1 MSKKVISALTTA
13 LIVGAA
19 STTFAAANPF
29 SDVPAG
35 HWAYDA
41 VTQLAAD
48 GIVEGYG
55 DGTYLGNKTI
65 TRYEMAQMVAK
76 AMAKGGNVSGADK
89 AALDRLAAEFHDELD
104 NLGVRVSELEKYADK
119 VKWSG
124 KIEYTYTSERTDP
137 DKTGNK
143 SKEDSN
149 GFVFRFEPE
158 AEVNKHW
165 SLHARID
172 AEANMKD
179 DTGSSFDLVRGWAE
193 GDYDKFNI
201 KIGKQELYTNETGL
215 IWDTE
220 FSGASLTVGSKLTAT
235 LLAGR
240 VADDAVTSGGVLRQ
254 KWDSDEDNW
263 VDDADPSSLQGIN
276 IQYDTEKGL
285 YGGAAYYHVKDN
297 DLGEGGRYFGAD
309 DGSNGNYLYSKSGK
323 EDTANIWSV
332 NAGYKFTEKFGL
344 WGSYANNTKAD
355 YEDYSW
361 QTEVDYGNYG
371 DNPEKGDWGV
381 WAGYRRYGTNVSFAA
396 TTDDVLIGTKGW
408 FVGAGFAPM
417 KNVGL
422 VARYFNG
429 EYITGGGDAE
439 KLFGRVEFFF

>member
-1 MSKKVISALTTA
+1 MNKKIISALTTT

-55 DGTYLGNKTI
+55 DGTYLGNRNI

-89 AALDRLAAEFHDELD
+89 AALDKLQQEFAEELN
-104 NLGVRVSELEKYADK
+104 NLGVRVSNLEKYADK
-119 VKWSG
+119 VKWTG

-137 DKTGNK
+137 DKTNNK
-143 SKEDSN
+143 SKENSD
-149 GFVFRFEPE
+149 GFIFRFEPE

-172 AEANMKD
+172 AEADMSK
-179 DTGSSFDLVRGWAE
+179 DTGNSFELVRGWAE
-193 GDYDKFNI
+193 GDYGKLNL
-201 KIGKQELYTNETGL
+201 KVGKQELYTNESGL

-220 FSGASLTVGSKLTAT
+220 FSGAQVSFGSKLTGT
-235 LLAGR
+235 LMAGR
-240 VADDAVTSGGVLRQ
+240 LADDKVGGGAFGGF
-254 KWDSDEDNW
+254 DN
-263 VDDADPSSLQGIN
+263 DTDPSSLQGVN
-276 IQYDTEKGL
+276 LQYDTEKGL
-285 YGGAAYYHVKDN
+285 YGGAGWYR
-297 DLGEGGRYFGAD
+297 LED
-309 DGSNGNYLYSKSGK
+309 DDFKTESYSKNGG
-323 EDTANIWSV
+323 EDKANIWSV
-332 NAGYKFTEKFGL
+332 NAGYKFTEKVNL
-344 WGSYANNTKAD
+344 WGSYAKNTKAD
-355 YEDYSW
+355 YEDYGW
-361 QTEVDYGNYG
+361 QAQADYGNYG

-396 TTDDVLIGTKGW
+396 TTDDVLLGTKGW
-408 FVGAGFAPM
+408 FVGAAFAPM
-417 KNVGL
+417 KNIGL
-422 VARYFNG
+422 IARYFNG
-429 EYITGGGDAE
+429 EYITNGGDAE

>member
-1 MSKKVISALTTA
+1 MNKKIISALTTT
-13 LIVGAA
+13 LVVGAA

-55 DGTYLGNKTI
+55 DGTYLGNRNI

-76 AMAKGGNVSGADK
+76 AMAKNPSGADK
-89 AALDRLAAEFHDELD
+89 AALDRLAAEFSEELN

-137 DKTGNK
+137 DKTNHK
-143 SKEDSN
+143 DKENEN
-149 GFVFRFEPE
+149 GFVFRFEPT

-165 SLHARID
+165 TVNARID
-172 AEANMKD
+172 ANADMKKD
-179 DTGSSFDLVRGWAE
+179 STTNFELVRGWAE
-193 GDYDKFNI
+193 GDYNNFNL
-201 KIGKQELYTNETGL
+201 KVGKMELYTNEQGL

-220 FSGASLTVGSKLTAT
+220 FSGAQLTVGNKLTAT
-235 LLAGR
+235 LMAGR
-240 VADDAVTSGGVLRQ
+240 IADDGVGGGQLGEFDL
-254 KWDSDEDNW
+254 DS
-263 VDDADPSSLQGIN
+263 DPSSMQGVN
-276 IQYDTEKGL
+276 IQYEADKGL
-285 YGGAAYYHVKDN
+285 YGGAGWYRIEDDDFKT
-297 DLGEGGRYFGAD
+297 DLYEKRGRE
-309 DGSNGNYLYSKSGK
+309 NK
-323 EDTANIWSV
+323 ANIWSV
-332 NAGYKFTEKFGL
+332 NAGYNFGEKLGL
-344 WGSYANNTKAD
+344 WGSYAKNTKAD
-355 YEDYSW
+355 YEDYGW
-361 QTEVDYGNYG
+361 QAELDYGNYG

-396 TTDDVLIGTKGW
+396 TTDDVLLGTKGW

-417 KNVGL
+417 KNIGL
-422 VARYFNG
+422 IARYFNG

>member
-1 MSKKVISALTTA
+1 MNKKVISALTTS

-76 AMAKGGNVSGADK
+76 AMARGGNANGADK
-89 AALDRLAAEFHDELD
+89 AALDRLAAEFADELN

-137 DKTGNK
+137 GDTNVKDKEN
-143 SKEDSN
+143 SN

-172 AEANMKD
+172 AEADMKD
-179 DTGSSFDLVRGWAE
+179 DTSTNFDLVRGWAE
-193 GDYDKFNI
+193 GDYDKFNV
-201 KIGKQELYTNETGL
+201 KVGKMELFTNENGL
-215 IWDTE
+215 VWDTE
-220 FSGASLTVGSKLTAT
+220 FSGAQLTFGSKTKVS

-240 VADDAVTSGGVLRQ
+240 VAADGVGGGAFGEF
-254 KWDSDEDNW
+254 DTED
-263 VDDADPSSLQGIN
+263 DPSSMQGVN
-276 IQYDTEKGL
+276 IQYEAEKGL
-285 YGGAAYYHVKDN
+285 YGGAAWYR
-297 DLGEGGRYFGAD
+297 LED
-309 DGSNGNYLYSKSGK
+309 DDFKTVNYSNNGD
-323 EDTANIWSV
+323 EDKANIWSV
-332 NAGYKFTEKFGL
+332 NAGYNFTEKVGL
-344 WGSYANNTKAD
+344 WGSYAKNTKAD
-355 YEDYSW
+355 YEDYGW
-361 QTEVDYGNYG
+361 QAQVDYGNYG

-396 TTDDVLIGTKGW
+396 TDDDVLHGTKGW

-417 KNVGL
+417 KNIGL
-422 VARYFNG
+422 VAKYFNG